1 MNIYALLPLIATI
14 AYIPLFITTASN
26 RPWQRR
32 HILFISFLIPAM
44 AWSLTDYFFRSNY
57 FPQHNLLLVQI
68 IMIASSL
75 MVVQFHC
82 FTSSF
87 FPPSQGRWLPFAYVS
102 LVAIIV
108 LVTLGYV
115 VDGVTSVEDRLYAH
129 YSFGI
134 ILIAVALLTLAARNL
149 YVLWKKLRTMDNP
162 VIYNQ
167 TFTLILCII
176 VLTIFIS
183 GAVLP
188 WGREYSIPHIGN
200 LINAFILTYAVIRH
214 KLVDIRIVLR
224 QGTAWLGLAIIGVF
238 AYWLL
243 LLVFHN
249 IFEFEISLPA
259 SFGATAT
266 GLLVAVLIYRLRG
279 FFFNMMSRA
288 FHGSSYNHRQKLSN
302 FTNTIHNIFSLK
314 EQGDELLV
322 LLTKAIGIKQATL
335 LFPET
340 GSDDFSVQISEPKNN
355 EFTNLKLKANNPVV
369 KYLERERVP
378 LTKENLTVLPE
389 FLSLWSEEKDEI
401 ESKEIE
407 ILIPL
412 ISRDRL
418 IAILVLG
425 KKKSGRYS
433 LEEYNIITNIAD
445 RVAVTMEK
453 EYLSDQLKER
463 ETELSVI
470 NNCSTIVASSLNI
483 QEIFGSFVE
492 ELKKIVDVNWA
503 SIVLVEEEGLCCVAL
518 SSKEGST
525 YQIGEKIPMQSSGTG
540 WVVTNKKPLTE
551 RDLSKEIRFSTGND
565 FYEQGMLSM
574 IYLPLIAKGEVI
586 GSLIL
591 ASRETDAYSQQHIKL
606 LEQLASQIAMPLE
619 NARLYAETE
628 EKARVDELTGLLNR
642 RSLDEMIDSEIS
654 RHSRYGGK
662 FALAILDLDSFKG
675 FNDTK
680 GHLAGDTLLGQVGN
694 IIRNKIRNSDQAFRY
709 GGDEFAIL
717 LPQTTIEAASQV
729 TERVRESIASELDTG
744 DINITA
750 SIGLASWPEDGM
762 SHSDIIAAADLTLY
776 RAKWSGGNRIFCA
789 SGTLSNLYFT
799 ESSTSK
805 KDSNNRILSII
816 YNLAETI
823 DSRTLR
829 TRNHSKKVA
838 EYAITLGKAIEINT
852 IGLKRLEACAL
863 LHDIGKINIS
873 DEILDKPDDLTDEDW
888 AVIKSHPQ
896 LGANIVDH
904 IPKLAKCADGIRHH
918 HENFDGTGYPHGLK
932 GEDIPLDARIL
943 AITSA
948 FDISISN
955 MEDSGSATV
964 PAALEEIKKCAGTKF
979 DPHLVEKFVAL
990 YEKKP
995 AITGGEKSK

>member
-1 MNIYALLPLIATI
+1 MI
-14 AYIPLFITTASN
+14 
-26 RPWQRR
+26 
-32 HILFISFLIPAM
+32 
-44 AWSLTDYFFRSNY
+44 WSLIDYCARSGL
-57 FPQHNLLLVQI
+57 FPQYEMIFIKAVI
-68 IMIASSL
+68 IAFPIMA
-75 MVVQFHC
+75 VQFHL
-82 FTSSF
+82 FTSYF
-87 FPPSQGRWLPFAYVS
+87 FAPGQGRWLPFAYGS
-102 LVAIIV
+102 LAGIIAIVV
-108 LVTLGYV
+108 LGFVP
-115 VDGVTSVEDRLYAH
+115 DSVILSGDRLRPVY
-129 YSFGI
+129 GI
-134 ILIAVALLTLAARNL
+134 WIIAIALPLLVLALRNISIF
-149 YVLWKKLRTMDNP
+149 WKRMKNTDNA
-162 VIYNQ
+162 VMYNQ
-167 TFTLILCII
+167 SFTL
-176 VLTIFIS
+176 VLGIS
-183 GAVLP
+183 VVMMSMLISLFP
-188 WGREYSIPHIGN
+188 WGTEYGIGHFGN

-214 KLVDIRIVLR
+214 NLIDIRIVLR
-224 QGTAWLGLAIIGVF
+224 QGTAWLGLGVIGIL

-243 LLVFHN
+243 LIVFHN
-249 IFEFEISLPA
+249 IFDFEISLPA

-266 GLLVAVLIYRLRG
+266 GLLVAILIYRLRG
-279 FFFNMMSRA
+279 VFFDLMSRA
-288 FHGSSYNHRQKLSN
+288 FHRSTYNHRQKLSN
-302 FTNTIHNIFSLK
+302 FTDTIHNIFSLK

-340 GSDDFSVQISEPKNN
+340 GNDDFSVQIAEPKNN

-389 FLSLWSEEKDEI
+389 FLGLWSEEKDEI

-433 LEEYNIITNIAD
+433 LEEYNIITNITD

-453 EYLSDQLKER
+453 EYLSEQLRER

-470 NNCSTIVASSLNI
+470 NNCSSIVASSLNI

-551 RDLSKEIRFSTGND
+551 SDLSKEIRFSTGND

-591 ASRETDAYSQQHIKL
+591 ASRETNAYSQQHIKL

-662 FALAILDLDSFKG
+662 FALAILDLDSFKA

-789 SGTLSNLYFT
+789 SGTLSNLYFA

-805 KDSNNRILSII
+805 KDSNNRIVSII

-838 EYAITLGKAIEINT
+838 EYAITLGKAIKINT
-852 IGLKRLEACAL
+852 MGLKRLEACAL

-873 DEILDKPDDLTDEDW
+873 DEILDKTDDFTDEDW
-888 AVIKSHPQ
+888 AIIKNHPQ
-896 LGANIVDH
+896 LGANIISN
-904 IPKLAKCADGIRHH
+904 IPKLSKSADGIRHH

-943 AITSA
+943 AIASA

-955 MEDSGSATV
+955 MKDSGSATV
-964 PAALEEIKKCAGTKF
+964 PAALEEIKKGAGIKF

>member
-1 MNIYALLPLIATI
+1 ML
-14 AYIPLFITTASN
+14 
-26 RPWQRR
+26 
-32 HILFISFLIPAM
+32 
-44 AWSLTDYFFRSNY
+44 WSLIDYCARSGL
-57 FPQHNLLLVQI
+57 FPQFEVIFIKILI
-68 IMIASSL
+68 IIFPVMA
-75 MVVQFHC
+75 VQFHL
-82 FTSSF
+82 FSSYF
-87 FPPSQGRWLPFAYVS
+87 FEPRQGRWLPFAYGS
-102 LVAIIV
+102 LAVIIAIV
-108 LVTLGYV
+108 VLGYV
-115 VDGVTSVEDRLYAH
+115 PESLILSGDRLRPVY
-129 YSFGI
+129 GI
-134 ILIAVALLTLAARNL
+134 WILVIALPLLILALRNIFIF
-149 YVLWKKLRTMDNP
+149 WNRMRNTDNA
-162 VIYNQ
+162 IMYNQ
-167 TFTLILCII
+167 SFSLVLGISVLMISMLISL
-176 VLTIFIS
+176 F
-183 GAVLP
+183 P
-188 WGREYSIPHIGN
+188 WGTEYAIGHFGN

-224 QGTAWLGLAIIGVF
+224 QGTAWLILGIISVVT
-238 AYWLL
+238 YWLIL
-243 LLVFHN
+243 IFAHN
-249 IFEFEISLPA
+249 FFDFFISIPA
-259 SFGATAT
+259 SLAATAIA
-266 GLLVAVLIYRLRG
+266 LLVAVLVYKLRG
-279 FFFNMMSRA
+279 IFFDMMSRA
-288 FHGSSYNHRQKLSN
+288 FQGSSYNHRQKLSN
-302 FTNTIHNIFSLK
+302 FSDTIHTMFSLK

-355 EFTNLKLKANNPVV
+355 DFSGMKLKANNPIV
-369 KYLERERVP
+369 KHLERERIP
-378 LTKENLTVLPE
+378 LTKENLIVLPE
-389 FLSLWSEEKDEI
+389 FLGLWAEEREEI

-425 KKKSGRYS
+425 KKGSGRYS
-433 LEEYNIITNIAD
+433 LEEYNIITNITE

-453 EYLSDQLKER
+453 EYLSEQLKER

-470 NNCSTIVASSLNI
+470 NNCSAIVASSLNI
-483 QEIFGSFVE
+483 QEIFGSFIE
-492 ELKKIVDVNWA
+492 ELKKIVDVSWA

-518 SSKEGST
+518 SSKEGSS
-525 YQIGEKIPMQSSGTG
+525 YQVGEKIPMQSSGTG
-540 WVVTNKKPLTE
+540 WVVTHKKPLVE
-551 RDLSKEIRFSTGND
+551 RDLSEQIRFSTGQN

-574 IYLPLIAKGEVI
+574 VYLPLIAKGEVI

-591 ASRETDAYSQQHIKL
+591 ASRKKDTYSQQHITT

-619 NARLYAETE
+619 NARLYAATE

-662 FALAILDLDSFKG
+662 FTLAILDLDSFKA

-680 GHLAGDTLLGQVGN
+680 GHLAGDTLLGHVGSV
-694 IIRNKIRNSDQAFRY
+694 IKNKIRNSDQAFRY

-729 TERVRESIASELDTG
+729 TERVREAIESELDTG

-799 ESSTSK
+799 ESDQSK
-805 KDSNNRILSII
+805 KDSNNRIVSII

-823 DSRTLR
+823 DSRTTR

-838 EYAITLGKAIEINT
+838 EYAITLGKALGMNT
-852 IGLKRLEACAL
+852 ISLKQLESCAL

-873 DEILDKPDDLTDEDW
+873 DEILEKTDNITDEDW
-888 AVIKSHPQ
+888 AIIKTHPQ
-896 LGANIVDH
+896 LGANIVSN
-904 IPKLAKCADGIRHH
+904 IPKLSKCADGIRHH
-918 HENFDGTGYPHGLK
+918 HENFDGTGFPHGLK

-943 AITSA
+943 AIASA

-955 MEDSGSATV
+955 SKDSGSATV
-964 PAALEEIKKCAGTKF
+964 PAALEELKKGAGTKF
-979 DPHLVEKFVAL
+979 DPYLVEKFVTL
-990 YEKKP
+990 YEKKQ
-995 AITGGEKSK
+995 AITGGKKGK

>member
-1 MNIYALLPLIATI
+1 M
-14 AYIPLFITTASN
+14 
-26 RPWQRR
+26 
-32 HILFISFLIPAM
+32 
-44 AWSLTDYFFRSNY
+44 
-57 FPQHNLLLVQI
+57 
-68 IMIASSL
+68 
-75 MVVQFHC
+75 
-82 FTSSF
+82 
-87 FPPSQGRWLPFAYVS
+87 G
-102 LVAIIV
+102 
-108 LVTLGYV
+108 LGYV
-115 VDGVTSVEDRLYAH
+115 VDNIITIEDKQYVH
-129 YSFGI
+129 YGFGL
-134 ILIAVALLTLAARNL
+134 ILLVLFLVTLAARNL
-149 YVLWKKLRTMDNP
+149 FVLYKKLKSTDNP

-167 TFTLILCII
+167 TYTLILCII
-176 VLTIFIS
+176 VISIFMF
-183 GAVLP
+183 GAILP

-200 LINAFILTYAVIRH
+200 LINAFILTYAVVRH

-224 QGTAWLGLAIIGVF
+224 QGSAWLSLGIIGVVM
-238 AYWLL
+238 YWLL
-243 LLVFHN
+243 LLVFHS
-249 IFEFEISLPA
+249 IFDFDISLPA
-259 SFGATAT
+259 SFAATGT
-266 GLLVAVLIYRLRG
+266 GLLVAILVYRLRG
-279 FFFNMMSRA
+279 FFFNVMSRA
-288 FHGSSYNHRQKLSN
+288 FHGSSFSHRQKLAE
-302 FTNTIHNIFSLK
+302 FTDTIHNIFSLK
-314 EQGDELLV
+314 EQGGELLV
-322 LLTKAIGIKQATL
+322 LLNKAIDIKQAAL
-335 LFPET
+335 LFPEP
-340 GSDDFSVQISEPKNN
+340 GSDEFYVQITEPKAND
-355 EFTNLKLKANNPVV
+355 FADIKLKTSNPIV
-369 KYLERERVP
+369 KYLERERAP
-378 LTKENLTVLPE
+378 LTKENLSILPE
-389 FLSLWSEEKDEI
+389 FLGLWTEEKEEI

-412 ISRDRL
+412 ISRERL

-425 KKKSGRYS
+425 KKSSGRYS
-433 LEEYNIITNIAD
+433 LEEYNIMTNIAS

-453 EYLSDQLKER
+453 EYLSEQLKLR

-483 QEIFGSFVE
+483 QEIFGSFIE
-492 ELKKIVDVNWA
+492 ELKKIVDVSWA

-525 YQIGEKIPMQSSGTG
+525 YQVGEKIPMQSSGTG

-551 RDLSKEIRFSTGND
+551 GDLSKEIKFSTGKD
-565 FYEQGMLSM
+565 FFEQGMLSM
-574 IYLPLIAKGEVI
+574 VYLPLIAKGEVI

-591 ASRETDAYSQQHIKL
+591 ASRNTDAYSQQHIKL

-662 FALAILDLDSFKG
+662 FALAILDLDSFKA

-694 IIRNKIRNSDQAFRY
+694 IIKNKIRNSDQAFRY

-729 TERVRESIASELDTG
+729 NERVRESIASELDTG
-744 DINITA
+744 DISITA

-799 ESSTSK
+799 ESSTPRK
-805 KDSNNRILSII
+805 ESNNRIVSII

-823 DSRTLR
+823 DSRNLR

-838 EYAITLGKAIEINT
+838 EYAITLGKVLNINT
-852 IGLKRLEACAL
+852 MDLRKLEVCAL
-863 LHDIGKINIS
+863 LHDIGKVTIS
-873 DEILDKPDDLTDEDW
+873 DEILDKTDDHTKEELSIIRT
-888 AVIKSHPQ
+888 HPQ
-896 LGANIVDH
+896 MGANIVGN
-904 IPKLAKCADGIRHH
+904 IPQLAKCVDGIRHH
-918 HENFDGTGYPHGLK
+918 HENYDGTGYPFGLK

-943 AITSA
+943 AIASS
-948 FDISISN
+948 FDNAVSN

-964 PAALEEIKKCAGTKF
+964 PAALEEIKKGAGIKF

-995 AITGGEKSK
+995 AITGGEKS

>member
-1 MNIYALLPLIATI
+1 
-14 AYIPLFITTASN
+14 
-26 RPWQRR
+26 
-32 HILFISFLIPAM
+32 
-44 AWSLTDYFFRSNY
+44 
-57 FPQHNLLLVQI
+57 
-68 IMIASSL
+68 
-75 MVVQFHC
+75 
-82 FTSSF
+82 
-87 FPPSQGRWLPFAYVS
+87 LPFAYIS
-102 LVAIIV
+102 LVLV
-108 LVTLGYV
+108 LILLSLGYITDV
-115 VDGVTSVEDRLYAH
+115 STVSGKVHGTYKL
-129 YSFGI
+129 GI
-134 ILIAVALLTLAARNL
+134 IALFLPLIILSVRNY
-149 YVLWKKLRTMDNP
+149 YVFIKMLKTSNNP
-162 VIYNQ
+162 VLNNQ
-167 TFTLILCII
+167 IISLLIGLSF
-176 VLTIFIS
+176 LLFFTIFS
-183 GAVLP
+183 LLP
-188 WGREYSIPHIGN
+188 WGREIPMSHFGN
-200 LINAFILTYAVIRH
+200 LFNAFILSYAVIRH

-224 QGTAWLGLAIIGVF
+224 EGTAWLSLGIIGIA

-249 IFEFEISLPA
+249 IFDFEISLPA
-259 SFGATAT
+259 SFAATGT
-266 GLLVAVLIYRLRG
+266 GLLVAILIYRLRG
-279 FFFNMMSRA
+279 FFFNTMSRA

-302 FTNTIHNIFSLK
+302 FTDTIHNIFSLK
-314 EQGDELLV
+314 EQGGELLV
-322 LLTKAIGIKQATL
+322 LLTRAIGIKQATL

-355 EFTNLKLKANNPVV
+355 EFADLKFKANNPIV

-378 LTKENLTVLPE
+378 LTKDNMTFLPE
-389 FLSLWSEEKDEI
+389 FLGLWSEEKEEI
-401 ESKEIE
+401 ESKEME

-453 EYLSDQLKER
+453 EYLNDQLRER

-483 QEIFGSFVE
+483 QEIFGSFIE

-525 YQIGEKIPMQSSGTG
+525 YQVGEKIPMQSSGTG

-574 IYLPLIAKGEVI
+574 VYLPLIAKGEVI

-591 ASRETDAYSQQHIKL
+591 ASREKDAYCQQHVKL

-662 FALAILDLDSFKG
+662 FALAILDLDSFKA

-694 IIRNKIRNSDQAFRY
+694 IIRNKVRNSDQAFRY

-805 KDSNNRILSII
+805 KDSNNRIVSII

-823 DSRTLR
+823 DSRTVR

-838 EYAITLGKAIEINT
+838 EYAITLGKALEINT
-852 IGLKRLEACAL
+852 MGLKQLESCAL

-873 DEILDKPDDLTDEDW
+873 DEILDKTDELTDEDW
-888 AVIKSHPQ
+888 AIIKSHPQ
-896 LGANIVDH
+896 LGANIVGS
-904 IPKLAKCADGIRHH
+904 IPKLSKSADGIRHH

-943 AITSA
+943 AIASA

-955 MEDSGSATV
+955 MKDSGSATV
-964 PAALEEIKKCAGTKF
+964 PAALEEIKKYAGTKF
-979 DPHLVEKFVAL
+979 DPHLVEIFVTL

-995 AITGGEKSK
+995 AITGG

>member
-1 MNIYALLPLIATI
+1 MI
-14 AYIPLFITTASN
+14 
-26 RPWQRR
+26 
-32 HILFISFLIPAM
+32 
-44 AWSLTDYFFRSNY
+44 WSLIDYCARSGL
-57 FPQHNLLLVQI
+57 FPQYEMIFIKAVI
-68 IMIASSL
+68 IAFPIMA
-75 MVVQFHC
+75 VQFHL
-82 FTSSF
+82 FTSYF
-87 FPPSQGRWLPFAYVS
+87 FAPGQGRWLPFAYGS
-102 LVAIIV
+102 LAGIIAIVV
-108 LVTLGYV
+108 LGFVP
-115 VDGVTSVEDRLYAH
+115 DSVILSGDRLRPVY
-129 YSFGI
+129 GI
-134 ILIAVALLTLAARNL
+134 WIIAIALPLLVLALRNISIF
-149 YVLWKKLRTMDNP
+149 WKRMKNTDNA
-162 VIYNQ
+162 VMYNQ
-167 TFTLILCII
+167 FFTL
-176 VLTIFIS
+176 VLGIS
-183 GAVLP
+183 VVMMSMLISLFP
-188 WGREYSIPHIGN
+188 WGTEYGIGHFGN

-214 KLVDIRIVLR
+214 NLIDIRIVLR
-224 QGTAWLGLAIIGVF
+224 QGTAWLSLGIIGVF
-238 AYWLL
+238 AYWLIL
-243 LLVFHN
+243 IVFHN

-266 GLLVAVLIYRLRG
+266 GLLVAILIYRLRG
-279 FFFNMMSRA
+279 FFFDMMSRA

-302 FTNTIHNIFSLK
+302 FTDTIHNIFSLK

-322 LLTKAIGIKQATL
+322 LLTKAIGIKQAAL

-340 GSDDFSVQISEPKNN
+340 GNDDFSVQIAEPNNN

-453 EYLSDQLKER
+453 EYLSEQLRER

-470 NNCSTIVASSLNI
+470 NNCSSIVASSLNI

-518 SSKEGST
+518 SSKEGSS

-551 RDLSKEIRFSTGND
+551 RDLSKEIRFSTGKD

-574 IYLPLIAKGEVI
+574 VYLPLIAKGEVI

-662 FALAILDLDSFKG
+662 FALAILDLDSFKS

-717 LPQTTIEAASQV
+717 LPQTTIEDASMV

-805 KDSNNRILSII
+805 RDSNNRIVSII

-823 DSRTLR
+823 DSRTPR

-838 EYAITLGKAIEINT
+838 EYAITLGKALEINT
-852 IGLKRLEACAL
+852 MGLKKLEACAL

-873 DEILDKPDDLTDEDW
+873 DEILDKTDELTDEDW
-888 AVIKSHPQ
+888 KIIKSHPQ
-896 LGANIVDH
+896 LGANIVDN
-904 IPKLAKCADGIRHH
+904 IPKLSKSADGIRHH

-943 AITSA
+943 AIASA

-955 MEDSGSATV
+955 MKDSGSATV
-964 PAALEEIKKCAGTKF
+964 PAALEEIKKGAGIKF

-995 AITGGEKSK
+995 AITGGEKTNKNPA

>member
-1 MNIYALLPLIATI
+1 MI
-14 AYIPLFITTASN
+14 
-26 RPWQRR
+26 
-32 HILFISFLIPAM
+32 
-44 AWSLTDYFFRSNY
+44 WSLIDYCARSGL
-57 FPQHNLLLVQI
+57 FPQYEMIFIKAVI
-68 IMIASSL
+68 IAFPIMA
-75 MVVQFHC
+75 VQFHL
-82 FTSSF
+82 FTSYF
-87 FPPSQGRWLPFAYVS
+87 FAPGQGRWLPFAYGS
-102 LVAIIV
+102 LAGIIAIVV
-108 LVTLGYV
+108 LGFVP
-115 VDGVTSVEDRLYAH
+115 DSVILSGDRLRPVY
-129 YSFGI
+129 GI
-134 ILIAVALLTLAARNL
+134 WIIAIALPLLVLALRNISIF
-149 YVLWKKLRTMDNP
+149 WKRMKNTDNA
-162 VIYNQ
+162 VMYNQ
-167 TFTLILCII
+167 SFTL
-176 VLTIFIS
+176 VLGIS
-183 GAVLP
+183 VVMMSMLISLFP
-188 WGREYSIPHIGN
+188 WGTEYGIGHFGN

-214 KLVDIRIVLR
+214 NLIDIRIVLR
-224 QGTAWLGLAIIGVF
+224 QGTAWLGLGVIGIL

-243 LLVFHN
+243 LIVFHN
-249 IFEFEISLPA
+249 IFDFEISLPA

-266 GLLVAVLIYRLRG
+266 GLLVAILIYRLRG
-279 FFFNMMSRA
+279 VFFDLMSRA
-288 FHGSSYNHRQKLSN
+288 FHRSTYNHRQKLSN
-302 FTNTIHNIFSLK
+302 FTDTIHNIFSLK

-340 GSDDFSVQISEPKNN
+340 GNDDFSVQIAEPKNN

-389 FLSLWSEEKDEI
+389 FLGLWSEEKDEI

-433 LEEYNIITNIAD
+433 LEEYNIITNITD

-453 EYLSDQLKER
+453 EYLSEQLRER

-470 NNCSTIVASSLNI
+470 NNCSSIVASSLNI

-551 RDLSKEIRFSTGND
+551 SDLSKEIRFSTGND

-591 ASRETDAYSQQHIKL
+591 ASRETNAYSQQHIKL

-628 EKARVDELTGLLNR
+628 EMARVDELTGLLNR

-662 FALAILDLDSFKG
+662 FALAILDLDSFKA

-694 IIRNKIRNSDQAFRY
+694 VIRNKIRNSDQAFRY

-717 LPQTTIEAASQV
+717 LPQTTIDAASQV

-789 SGTLSNLYFT
+789 SGTLSNLYFA

-805 KDSNNRILSII
+805 KDSNNRIVSII

-852 IGLKRLEACAL
+852 MGLKRLEACAL

-873 DEILDKPDDLTDEDW
+873 DEILDKTDDFTDEDW
-888 AVIKSHPQ
+888 AIIKNHPQ
-896 LGANIVDH
+896 LGANIISN
-904 IPKLAKCADGIRHH
+904 IPKLSKSADGIRHH

-932 GEDIPLDARIL
+932 GENIPLDARIL
-943 AITSA
+943 AIASA

-955 MEDSGSATV
+955 MKDSGSATV
-964 PAALEEIKKCAGTKF
+964 PAALEEIKKGAGIKF

>member
-1 MNIYALLPLIATI
+1 MIWSLIDYFARSGFFPQ
-14 AYIPLFITTASN
+14 YELLFIKAVIVAF
-26 RPWQRR
+26 PV
-32 HILFISFLIPAM
+32 M
-44 AWSLTDYFFRSNY
+44 A
-57 FPQHNLLLVQI
+57 
-68 IMIASSL
+68 
-75 MVVQFHC
+75 VQFHL
-82 FTSSF
+82 FTSYF
-87 FPPSQGRWLPFAYVS
+87 FAPGQGRWLPFAYGSLAGIIAIVVLGFVPESIILSGDRLRPVYGIWIIVIALPLLVLALRNISIFWKRMRNTDNAVVYNQSFTLVLGISVVMMSMLVS
-102 LVAIIV
+102 L
-108 LVTLGYV
+108 
-115 VDGVTSVEDRLYAH
+115 
-129 YSFGI
+129 F
-134 ILIAVALLTLAARNL
+134 
-149 YVLWKKLRTMDNP
+149 
-162 VIYNQ
+162 
-167 TFTLILCII
+167 
-176 VLTIFIS
+176 
-183 GAVLP
+183 P
-188 WGREYSIPHIGN
+188 WGTEYGIGHIGN
-200 LINAFILTYAVIRH
+200 LINSFILTYAVIRH
-214 KLVDIRIVLR
+214 NLIDIRIVLR
-224 QGTAWLGLAIIGVF
+224 QGMAWFSLGIIGVF
-238 AYWLL
+238 TYWLIL
-243 LLVFHN
+243 IFFHN
-249 IFEFEISLPA
+249 IFDFEISLPA
-259 SFGATAT
+259 SFGATVT
-266 GLLVAVLIYRLRG
+266 GLLVAILIYRLRG
-279 FFFNMMSRA
+279 FFFDLMSRA
-288 FHGSSYNHRQKLSN
+288 FHRSSYHHRQKLSN
-302 FTNTIHNIFSLK
+302 FTDTIHNIFSLK

-322 LLTKAIGIKQATL
+322 LLTRAIGIKQATL
-335 LFPET
+335 LFPEM
-340 GSDDFSVQISEPKNN
+340 GSDDFSVQIAEPKNN
-355 EFTNLKLKANNPVV
+355 ELSNLRLKANNPIV

-433 LEEYNIITNIAD
+433 LEEYNIITNITD

-453 EYLSDQLKER
+453 EYLSDQLRER

-483 QEIFGSFVE
+483 QEIFGSFIE

-525 YQIGEKIPMQSSGTG
+525 YQIGEKIPMLSSGTG

-551 RDLSKEIRFSTGND
+551 SDLSKEIRFSTGND

-662 FALAILDLDSFKG
+662 FALAILDLDSFKS

-729 TERVRESIASELDTG
+729 TERVRESIATELDTG

-805 KDSNNRILSII
+805 KDSNNRIVSII

-823 DSRTLR
+823 DSRTIR

-838 EYAITLGKAIEINT
+838 EYAITLGKALEINT
-852 IGLKRLEACAL
+852 IGLKQLEACAL

-873 DEILDKPDDLTDEDW
+873 DEILDKTDDFTDEDW
-888 AVIKSHPQ
+888 AIIKNHPQ
-896 LGANIVDH
+896 LGANIISN
-904 IPKLAKCADGIRHH
+904 IPKLSRSADGIWHH

-932 GEDIPLDARIL
+932 GKDIPLDARIL
-943 AITSA
+943 AIASA

-955 MEDSGSATV
+955 NKDSGSATV
-964 PAALEEIKKCAGTKF
+964 PAALEEIKKSAGTKF
-979 DPHLVEKFVAL
+979 DPYLVEKFVAL

-995 AITGGEKSK
+995 AITGGEKGIS

>member
-1 MNIYALLPLIATI
+1 MI
-14 AYIPLFITTASN
+14 
-26 RPWQRR
+26 
-32 HILFISFLIPAM
+32 
-44 AWSLTDYFFRSNY
+44 WSLIDYCARSGL
-57 FPQHNLLLVQI
+57 FPQYEMIFIKAVI
-68 IMIASSL
+68 IAFPIMA
-75 MVVQFHC
+75 VQFHL
-82 FTSSF
+82 FTSYF
-87 FPPSQGRWLPFAYVS
+87 FAPGQGRWLPFAYGS
-102 LVAIIV
+102 LAGIIAIVV
-108 LVTLGYV
+108 LGFVP
-115 VDGVTSVEDRLYAH
+115 DSVILSGDRLRPVY
-129 YSFGI
+129 GI
-134 ILIAVALLTLAARNL
+134 WIIAIALPLLVLALRNISIF
-149 YVLWKKLRTMDNP
+149 WKRMKNTDNA
-162 VIYNQ
+162 VMYNQ
-167 TFTLILCII
+167 SFTL
-176 VLTIFIS
+176 VLGIS
-183 GAVLP
+183 VVMMSMLISLFP
-188 WGREYSIPHIGN
+188 WGTEYGIGHFGN

-214 KLVDIRIVLR
+214 NLIDIRIVLR
-224 QGTAWLGLAIIGVF
+224 QGTAWLGLGVIGIL

-243 LLVFHN
+243 LIVFHN
-249 IFEFEISLPA
+249 IFDFEISLPA

-266 GLLVAVLIYRLRG
+266 GLLVAILIYRLRG
-279 FFFNMMSRA
+279 VFFDLMSRA
-288 FHGSSYNHRQKLSN
+288 FHRSTYNHRQKLSN
-302 FTNTIHNIFSLK
+302 FTDTIHNIFSLK

-340 GSDDFSVQISEPKNN
+340 GNDDFSVQIAEPKNN
-355 EFTNLKLKANNPVV
+355 EFANMKLKANNPVV

-389 FLSLWSEEKDEI
+389 FLGLWSEEKDEI

-433 LEEYNIITNIAD
+433 LEEYNIITNITD

-453 EYLSDQLKER
+453 EYLSEQLRER

-470 NNCSTIVASSLNI
+470 NNCSSIVASSLNI

-551 RDLSKEIRFSTGND
+551 SDLSKEIRFSTGND

-591 ASRETDAYSQQHIKL
+591 ASRETNAYSQQHIKL

-662 FALAILDLDSFKG
+662 FALAILDLDSFKA

-789 SGTLSNLYFT
+789 SGTLSNLYFA

-805 KDSNNRILSII
+805 KDSNNRIVSII

-852 IGLKRLEACAL
+852 MGLKRLEACAL

-873 DEILDKPDDLTDEDW
+873 DEILDKTDDFTDEDW
-888 AVIKSHPQ
+888 AIIKNHPQ
-896 LGANIVDH
+896 LGANIISN
-904 IPKLAKCADGIRHH
+904 IPKLSKSADGIRHH

-932 GEDIPLDARIL
+932 GENIPLDARIL
-943 AITSA
+943 AIASA

-955 MEDSGSATV
+955 MKDSGSATV
-964 PAALEEIKKCAGTKF
+964 PAALEEIKKGAGIKF

>member
-1 MNIYALLPLIATI
+1 MI
-14 AYIPLFITTASN
+14 
-26 RPWQRR
+26 
-32 HILFISFLIPAM
+32 
-44 AWSLTDYFFRSNY
+44 WSLIDYCARSGL
-57 FPQHNLLLVQI
+57 FPQYEMIFIKAVI
-68 IMIASSL
+68 IAFPIMA
-75 MVVQFHC
+75 VQFHL
-82 FTSSF
+82 FTSYF
-87 FPPSQGRWLPFAYVS
+87 FAPGQGRWLPFAYGS
-102 LVAIIV
+102 LAGIIAIVV
-108 LVTLGYV
+108 LGFVP
-115 VDGVTSVEDRLYAH
+115 DSVILSGDRLRPVY
-129 YSFGI
+129 GI
-134 ILIAVALLTLAARNL
+134 WIIAIALPLLVLALRNISIF
-149 YVLWKKLRTMDNP
+149 WKRMKNTDNA
-162 VIYNQ
+162 VMYNQ
-167 TFTLILCII
+167 SFTL
-176 VLTIFIS
+176 VLGIS
-183 GAVLP
+183 VVMMSMLISLFP
-188 WGREYSIPHIGN
+188 WGTEYGIGHFGN

-214 KLVDIRIVLR
+214 NLIDIRIVLR
-224 QGTAWLGLAIIGVF
+224 QGTAWLGLGVIGIL

-243 LLVFHN
+243 LIVFHN
-249 IFEFEISLPA
+249 IFDFEISLPA

-266 GLLVAVLIYRLRG
+266 GLLVAILIYRLRG
-279 FFFNMMSRA
+279 VFFDLMSRA
-288 FHGSSYNHRQKLSN
+288 FHRSTYNHRQKLSN
-302 FTNTIHNIFSLK
+302 FTDTIHNIFSLK

-340 GSDDFSVQISEPKNN
+340 GNDDFSVQIAEPKNN

-389 FLSLWSEEKDEI
+389 FLGLWSEEKDEI

-433 LEEYNIITNIAD
+433 LEEYNIITNITD

-453 EYLSDQLKER
+453 EYLSEQLRER

-470 NNCSTIVASSLNI
+470 NNCSSIVASSLNI

-551 RDLSKEIRFSTGND
+551 SDLSKEIRFSTGND

-591 ASRETDAYSQQHIKL
+591 ASRETNAYSQQHIKL

-662 FALAILDLDSFKG
+662 FALAILDLDSFKA

-694 IIRNKIRNSDQAFRY
+694 VIRNKIRNSDQAFRY

-789 SGTLSNLYFT
+789 SGTLSNLYFA

-805 KDSNNRILSII
+805 KDSNNRIVSII

-852 IGLKRLEACAL
+852 MGLKRLEACAL

-873 DEILDKPDDLTDEDW
+873 DEILDKTDDFTDEDW
-888 AVIKSHPQ
+888 AIIKNHPQ
-896 LGANIVDH
+896 LGANIISN
-904 IPKLAKCADGIRHH
+904 IPKLSKSADGIRHH

-932 GEDIPLDARIL
+932 GENIPLDARIL
-943 AITSA
+943 AIASA

-955 MEDSGSATV
+955 MKDSGSATV
-964 PAALEEIKKCAGTKF
+964 PAALEEIKKGAGIKF

>member
-1 MNIYALLPLIATI
+1 MNGYALAPLIATI
-14 AYIPLFITTASN
+14 AFIPLLIFIASS

-32 HILFISFLIPAM
+32 HVLFFLFLISAI
-44 AWSLTDYFFRSNY
+44 AWSFVVYLFRSNLIPDMGS
-57 FPQHNLLLVQI
+57 FLFKFSVILFAI
-68 IMIASSL
+68 T
-75 MVVQFHC
+75 VVQFHC

-87 FPPSQGRWLPFAYVS
+87 YCQGQGRWLPFAYLS
-102 LVAIIV
+102 LIPISI
-108 LVTLGYV
+108 LVILGYV
-115 VDGVTSVEDRLYAH
+115 TSDVIVQGTYVHGSYQFGIFIVALPLLVLAIRNLFVFIKMLKSTSNPVLHNQILALILGISILMIFTVLSIPAWFEAFPIAH
-129 YSFGI
+129 Y
-134 ILIAVALLTLAARNL
+134 
-149 YVLWKKLRTMDNP
+149 
-162 VIYNQ
+162 
-167 TFTLILCII
+167 
-176 VLTIFIS
+176 
-183 GAVLP
+183 
-188 WGREYSIPHIGN
+188 GN

-214 KLVDIRIVLR
+214 NLVDIKIVIR
-224 QGTAWLGLAIIGVF
+224 QGTSWLSLGILSVVTYWFILIIS
-238 AYWLL
+238 
-243 LLVFHN
+243 HN
-249 IFEFEISLPA
+249 IFDFDISIPA
-259 SFGATAT
+259 SIAATTVA
-266 GLLVAVLIYRLRG
+266 LLVAILVYKLRG
-279 FFFNMMSRA
+279 IFFDMMSRA
-288 FHGSSYNHRQKLSN
+288 FHGSSYNFRQKLSA
-302 FTNTIHNIFSLK
+302 FTDNIHHIFSLK
-314 EQGDELLV
+314 EQGDELLA
-322 LLTKAIGIKQATL
+322 LLTRAINIKQAAL

-340 GSDDFSVQISEPKNN
+340 GGDDFRVQIAEPKNN
-355 EFTNLKLKANNPVV
+355 EFADIKLRSDNPVV

-378 LTKENLTVLPE
+378 LTKENLSVLPE
-389 FLSLWSEEKDEI
+389 FLSLWSEEKEEI

-418 IAILVLG
+418 IAILILG
-425 KKKSGRYS
+425 KKKSGKYS
-433 LEEYNIITNIAD
+433 LEEYNIITNITE

-453 EYLSDQLKER
+453 EYLSEQLRER

-483 QEIFGSFVE
+483 QEIFGSFIE

-518 SSKEGST
+518 SSKEGSS
-525 YQIGEKIPMQSSGTG
+525 YQVGEKIPMQSSGTG
-540 WVVTNKKPLTE
+540 WVVTYKKPLVE
-551 RDLSKEIRFSTGND
+551 SDLSKEIRFSTGQN

-574 IYLPLIAKGEVI
+574 VYLPLIAKGEVI

-591 ASRETDAYSQQHIKL
+591 ASRETDAYNQQHITT

-619 NARLYAETE
+619 NARLYAATE

-662 FALAILDLDSFKG
+662 FALAILDLDSFKA
-675 FNDTK
+675 FNDTR
-680 GHLAGDTLLGQVGN
+680 GHLAGDTLLGHVGN
-694 IIRNKIRNSDQAFRY
+694 VIKNKIRNSDQAFRY

-729 TERVRESIASELDTG
+729 TERVREAIETDLDTG

-789 SGTLSNLYFT
+789 SGTLSNLYFA
-799 ESSTSK
+799 ESDTSK
-805 KDSNNRILSII
+805 KDSNNRIVSII

-823 DSRTLR
+823 DSRTSR

-838 EYAITLGKAIEINT
+838 EYAITLGKALGINT
-852 IGLKRLEACAL
+852 MGLKRLESCAL

-873 DEILDKPDDLTDEDW
+873 DEILEKADNLSDEDW

-896 LGANIVDH
+896 LGANIISN
-904 IPKLAKCADGIRHH
+904 IPKLSKCADGIRYH
-918 HENFDGTGYPHGLK
+918 HENYDGTGFPHGLK

-943 AITSA
+943 AIASA

-955 MEDSGSATV
+955 MNDSGSATV
-964 PAALEEIKKCAGTKF
+964 PAALDELKKGAGTKF
-979 DPHLVEKFVAL
+979 DPHLVEKFIAL

-995 AITGGEKSK
+995 AITRGEKSK

>member
-1 MNIYALLPLIATI
+1 
-14 AYIPLFITTASN
+14 
-26 RPWQRR
+26 
-32 HILFISFLIPAM
+32 
-44 AWSLTDYFFRSNY
+44 
-57 FPQHNLLLVQI
+57 
-68 IMIASSL
+68 
-75 MVVQFHC
+75 MVVQFHL

-87 FPPSQGRWLPFAYVS
+87 FPTSRGRWLPFAYIS
-102 LVAIIV
+102 LGIV
-108 LVTLGYV
+108 VILVGLGQV
-115 VDGVTSVEDRLYAH
+115 VDNVIAVGDKLYVH
-129 YSFGI
+129 YNFGL
-134 ILIAVALLTLAARNL
+134 ILIALFLLTLAIRNL
-149 YVLWKKLRTMDNP
+149 YVLNKKIKTVDNP
-162 VIYNQ
+162 VTYNQ
-167 TFTLILCII
+167 TYTLILCII
-176 VLTIFIS
+176 VLAVFMS

-188 WGREYSIPHIGN
+188 WGKEYSIPHIGN

-224 QGTAWLGLAIIGVF
+224 QGTAWLSLGILSVVTYWLILIVSHRLFNFDISIPASIAATIISLFVAILVYKLRGVF
-238 AYWLL
+238 
-243 LLVFHN
+243 F
-249 IFEFEISLPA
+249 
-259 SFGATAT
+259 T
-266 GLLVAVLIYRLRG
+266 
-279 FFFNMMSRA
+279 MMSRA
-288 FHGSSYNHRQKLSN
+288 FHGSTYNHRQKLSS
-302 FTNTIHNIFSLK
+302 FTDTIHTMFSLK
-314 EQGDELLV
+314 EQGDELLI

-355 EFTNLKLKANNPVV
+355 EFSGMKLKASNPIV
-369 KYLERERVP
+369 KHLERERIP
-378 LTKENLTVLPE
+378 LTKENLIVLPE
-389 FLSLWSEEKDEI
+389 FLGLWAEEREEI

-425 KKKSGRYS
+425 KKESGRYS
-433 LEEYNIITNIAD
+433 LEEYNIITNITQ

-453 EYLSDQLKER
+453 EYLSEQLKER

-470 NNCSTIVASSLNI
+470 NNCSAIVASSLNI
-483 QEIFGSFVE
+483 QEIFGSFIE
-492 ELKKIVDVNWA
+492 ELKKIVDVSWA

-518 SSKEGST
+518 SSKEGSS
-525 YQIGEKIPMQSSGTG
+525 YQVGEKIPMQSSGTG
-540 WVVTNKKPLTE
+540 WVVTHKKPLVE
-551 RDLSKEIRFSTGND
+551 RDLSEQIRFSTGQN

-574 IYLPLIAKGEVI
+574 VYLPLIAKGEII

-591 ASRETDAYSQQHIKL
+591 ASRKKDTFSQQHITT

-619 NARLYAETE
+619 NARLYAATE

-662 FALAILDLDSFKG
+662 FTLAILDLDSFKA

-680 GHLAGDTLLGQVGN
+680 GHLAGDTLLGHVGN
-694 IIRNKIRNSDQAFRY
+694 IIKTKIRNSDQAFRY

-729 TERVRESIASELDTG
+729 TERVREAIESELDAG
-744 DINITA
+744 NINITA

-789 SGTLSNLYFT
+789 SGTLSNLYFA
-799 ESSTSK
+799 ESDQSE
-805 KDSNNRILSII
+805 KDSNNRIVSII

-823 DSRTLR
+823 DSRTTR

-838 EYAITLGKAIEINT
+838 EYAITLGKALGINT
-852 IGLKRLEACAL
+852 IGLKQLESCAL

-873 DEILDKPDDLTDEDW
+873 DEILEKTDNITDEDW
-888 AVIKSHPQ
+888 AIIKSHPQ
-896 LGANIVDH
+896 LGANIVSN
-904 IPKLAKCADGIRHH
+904 IPKLSKCADGIRHH
-918 HENFDGTGYPHGLK
+918 HENFDGTGFPHGLK
-932 GEDIPLDARIL
+932 GEDIPLYARIL
-943 AITSA
+943 AIASA

-955 MEDSGSATV
+955 SKDSGSATV
-964 PAALEEIKKCAGTKF
+964 PAALEELKKGAGTKF
-979 DPHLVEKFVAL
+979 DPQLVEKFVTL
-990 YEKKP
+990 YEKKQV
-995 AITGGEKSK
+995 ITGGKKANNNLA

>member
-1 MNIYALLPLIATI
+1 M
-14 AYIPLFITTASN
+14 LFF
-26 RPWQRR
+26 
-32 HILFISFLIPAM
+32 LFLISAM
-44 AWSLTDYFFRSNY
+44 AWSFIVYLFRSN
-57 FPQHNLLLVQI
+57 LLPESGSFLFKFSVI
-68 IMIASSL
+68 LFAITA
-75 MVVQFHC
+75 VQFHC

-87 FPPSQGRWLPFAYVS
+87 YHQGQGRWLPFAYIS
-102 LVAIIV
+102 LIPISIIV
-108 LVTLGYV
+108 ILGYV
-115 VDGVTSVEDRLYAH
+115 TSDVITQGSFVHGSYR
-129 YSFGI
+129 FGI
-134 ILIAVALLTLAARNL
+134 LIVAIPLFVLAVRNL
-149 YVLWKKLRTMDNP
+149 YVLGKMLKRTSNP
-162 VIYNQ
+162 VLHNQ
-167 TFTLILCII
+167 ILTLLLGISILFTFT
-176 VLTIFIS
+176 VL
-183 GAVLP
+183 
-188 WGREYSIPHIGN
+188 SIPAWFKAFPIAHYGN
-200 LINAFILTYAVIRH
+200 LFNACILSYAVIRH
-214 KLVDIRIVLR
+214 NLVDIRIVLR
-224 QGTAWLGLAIIGVF
+224 QGTAWLSLGIIGVL

-249 IFEFEISLPA
+249 VFNFEISLPA

-266 GLLVAVLIYRLRG
+266 GLLVAILVYRLRG
-279 FFFNMMSRA
+279 FFFDMMSRA
-288 FHGSSYNHRQKLSN
+288 FHGSRYNHRQKLSS
-302 FTNTIHNIFSLK
+302 FTDTIHNIFSLK
-314 EQGDELLV
+314 EQGGELLE
-322 LLTKAIGIKQATL
+322 LLTKALGIKQATL

-355 EFTNLKLKANNPVV
+355 EFTNLKLRVNNPIV

-378 LTKENLTVLPE
+378 LTKENMTVLPE
-389 FLSLWSEEKDEI
+389 FLGLWSEEKEEI

-425 KKKSGRYS
+425 KKKSSRYS

-453 EYLSDQLKER
+453 EYLSEQLRER

-470 NNCSTIVASSLNI
+470 NNCSTIIASSLNI
-483 QEIFGSFVE
+483 QEIFGSFIE
-492 ELKKIVDVNWA
+492 ELKKIVDVSWA

-525 YQIGEKIPMQSSGTG
+525 YQVGEKIPMQSSGTG
-540 WVVTNKKPLTE
+540 WVVTHKKPLTE

-574 IYLPLIAKGEVI
+574 VYLPLIAKGEVI

-591 ASRETDAYSQQHIKL
+591 ASHQTDAYSQQHVKL

-662 FALAILDLDSFKG
+662 FALAILDLDSFKA

-694 IIRNKIRNSDQAFRY
+694 IIKNKIRNSDQAFRY

-789 SGTLSNLYFT
+789 SGTLSNLYFN

-805 KDSNNRILSII
+805 KDSNNRIVSII

-823 DSRTLR
+823 DSRTPR

-838 EYAITLGKAIEINT
+838 EYAVTLGKALEINT
-852 IGLKRLEACAL
+852 MGLKKLEACAL
-863 LHDIGKINIS
+863 LHDIGKINVS
-873 DEILDKPDDLTDEDW
+873 DDILDKTDELSDEDW
-888 AVIKSHPQ
+888 AIIKSHPQ
-896 LGANIVDH
+896 LGANIVGN
-904 IPKLAKCADGIRHH
+904 IPKLSESADGIRHH
-918 HENFDGTGYPHGLK
+918 HENYDGTGYPHGLK

-943 AITSA
+943 AIARS
-948 FDISISN
+948 FDTSISN
-955 MEDSGSATV
+955 MKDSGSATV
-964 PAALEEIKKCAGTKF
+964 PAVLEEIKNCAGTKY
-979 DPHLVEKFVAL
+979 DPHLVEIFVAL
-990 YEKKP
+990 YDKKP